1 MEGIRQEDIIP
12 LLRKHFST
20 IYEHRH
26 GAFMR
31 FICTHGE
38 LGPIFDPRRSD
49 MRRYLNFLIDS
60 DDCAVRHGV
69 LRPLELW
76 GIYKVRSTQGDAQ
89 EA

>member
-1 MEGIRQEDIIP
+1 MEGIRQEDIIA

-20 IYEHRH
+20 IFEQCH

-38 LGPIFDPRRSD
+38 LGPIFNPRGD
-49 MRRYLNFLIDS
+49 MRRYLDFLIDS
-60 DDCAVRHGV
+60 DDCAVKHGI

-76 GIYKVRSTQGDAQ
+76 GIYKVCSNSR
-89 EA
+89 